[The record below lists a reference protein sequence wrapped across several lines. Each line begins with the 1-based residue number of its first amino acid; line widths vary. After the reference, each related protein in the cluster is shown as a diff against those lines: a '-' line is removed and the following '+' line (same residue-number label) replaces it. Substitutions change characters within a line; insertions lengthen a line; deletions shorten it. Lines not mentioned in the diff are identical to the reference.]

1 MSEMALHPGH
11 HLYDQALSS
20 LFNGDAASADPL
32 AIVQPRHE
40 EEVVAAVHQAR
51 RDRLALMVRSGGHSR
66 FCAADGALVL
76 DLSAHFTA
84 IELDGDRVRVQ
95 GGVGMGTLL
104 RRLAPHRRMV
114 PVGTHATPGFGLL
127 LMGGIGHL
135 SRSLGLTLDHIVAL
149 RGVRADGTPFV
160 LEEHGQDAK
169 AWMWLRGAAPFLGVV
184 TEATLRTHERRPLE
198 VSRSLHALDGLQSHL
213 RDAEALPRSRS
224 CSFVL
229 GVPPD
234 RDQPALLR
242 YSVAVAGTSGACSS
256 AVDSVQV
263 WCEQV
268 KGLEDLPDFNMPR
281 NDGRLPEEPMVDPD
295 RRRRLRSWI
304 HAISVEAGQSEAL
317 ATILRAAIQG
327 APNRLCRIDLQ
338 QLGGAVGDRPM
349 CSSSY
354 RGRQAAWSIVISGLW
369 HPDQSATAD
378 AVKQWSDDLFDA
390 LAPISCHVYLV
401 ERHPGTNRYGRQLQ
415 LAYGEDLENLRELKR
430 QWDPDQILPT
440 LDASTPAEM
449 SH

>member
-1 MSEMALHPGH
+1 MALHPGH

>member
-1 MSEMALHPGH
+1 MSDMALHPGH
-11 HLYDQALSS
+11 HLYDQALAS
-20 LFNGDAASADPL
+20 LFNGDASATDPL

-40 EEVVAAVHQAR
+40 EDVVAAVQKAR
-51 RDRLALMVRSGGHSR
+51 RDGLALMVRSGGHSR

-76 DLSAHFTA
+76 DLSAHFSA
-84 IELDGDRVRVQ
+84 IDLIGDRVRVQ

-104 RRLAPHRRMV
+104 RALAPHRRMV

-160 LEEHGQDAK
+160 LNEDDHDSK
-169 AWMWLRGAAPFLGVV
+169 VWMWLRGAAPFLGVV

-198 VSRSLHALDGLQSHL
+198 VSRSLHALDRLQGHL
-213 RDAEALPRSRS
+213 REAEVLPRSRS

-242 YSVAVAGTSGACSS
+242 YGVAVAGSSGRFVS
-256 AVDSVQV
+256 AVDASQV

-268 KGLEDLPDFNMPR
+268 MGLEDLPDFNMPR
-281 NDGRLPEEPMVDPD
+281 NDGSLPEEPMVDPD

-304 HAISVEAGQSEAL
+304 HAISVEAGQSEDL
-317 ATILRAAIQG
+317 ATILRSAIKR

-338 QLGGAVGDRPM
+338 HLGGAVGDRPM

-369 HPDQSATAD
+369 HPDQIATAE

-401 ERHPGTNRYGRQLQ
+401 ERHPGTNRYGLQLQ
-415 LAYGEDLENLRELKR
+415 LAYGDDLAHLQELKR
-430 QWDPDQILPT
+430 QWDPEQILPT
-440 LDASTPAEM
+440 LDA
-449 SH
+449 

>member
-1 MSEMALHPGH
+1 MALHPGH

-149 RGVRADGTPFV
+149 RGVRADGKPFV
-160 LEEHGQDAK
+160 LDEHGQDAK

-242 YSVAVAGTSGACSS
+242 YSVAVAGSSGACSS

-268 KGLEDLPDFNMPR
+268 MGLEDLPDFNMPR
-281 NDGRLPEEPMVDPD
+281 NDGSLPEEPMVDPD

-317 ATILRAAIQG
+317 ATILRTAIQG
-327 APNRLCRIDLQ
+327 APNSLCRIDLQ
-338 QLGGAVGDRPM
+338 QLGGAVSDQPIT
-349 CSSSY
+349 SSSY
-354 RGRQAAWSIVISGLW
+354 RGRKAAWSVVISGLW
-369 HPDQSATAD
+369 HPDQIATAES
-378 AVKQWSDDLFDA
+378 VRQWSDDLFDA
-390 LAPISCHVYLV
+390 LVPISCHVYLA

-415 LAYGEDLENLRELKR
+415 LAFGDDLAHLQTLKSE
-430 QWDPDQILPT
+430 WDPDHILPT

-449 SH
+449 SR

>member
-1 MSEMALHPGH
+1 MSDMALHPGH
-11 HLYDQALSS
+11 HLYDQALAS
-20 LFNGDAASADPL
+20 LFNGDAAATDPL
-32 AIVQPRHE
+32 VIVQPRHE
-40 EEVVAAVHQAR
+40 EDVVAAVQQAR
-51 RDRLALMVRSGGHSR
+51 RECLPLMVRSGGHSR
-66 FCAADGALVL
+66 FCAADGSLVL

-84 IELDGDRVRVQ
+84 IDLVGDRVRVQ

-104 RRLAPHRRMV
+104 RTLAPHRRMV

-135 SRSLGLTLDHIVAL
+135 SRSLGLTLDNVVAL

-160 LEEHGQDAK
+160 LNEDEHDTK
-169 AWMWLRGAAPFLGVV
+169 AWKWLRGAAPFLAVV
-184 TEATLRTHERRPLE
+184 TEATLRTHDRRPLE
-198 VSRSLHALDGLQSHL
+198 ASRSLHALDWLEGHL
-213 RDAEALPRSRS
+213 RNAETLARSRS

-234 RDQPALLR
+234 SDQPALLR
-242 YSVAVAGTSGACSS
+242 YCVAVAGSSGSS
-256 AVDSVQV
+256 VSAADSAQV

-268 KGLEDLPDFNMPR
+268 MGLEDLPDFNMPR
-281 NDGRLPEEPMVDPD
+281 HDGGLPEEPMVTPD

-304 HAISVEAGQSEAL
+304 HAISVEAGQSEDL
-317 ATILRAAIQG
+317 ATILRGAIQR

-338 QLGGAVGDRPM
+338 QLGGAVGDQSMR
-349 CSSSY
+349 SSSY
-354 RGRQAAWSIVISGLW
+354 RGRKAAWSIVISGLW
-369 HPDQSATAD
+369 HPDQIATAD

-390 LAPISCHVYLV
+390 LVPISCHVYLV

-415 LAYGEDLENLRELKR
+415 LAYGDDLAHLRELKR

-440 LDASTPAEM
+440 LDA
-449 SH
+449 

>member
-1 MSEMALHPGH
+1 MALHPGH
-11 HLYDQALSS
+11 HLYDQALAS
-20 LFNGDAASADPL
+20 LFNGDAAATDPL
-32 AIVQPRHE
+32 VIVQPRHE
-40 EEVVAAVHQAR
+40 EDVVAAVQQAR
-51 RDRLALMVRSGGHSR
+51 RECLPLMVRSGGHSR

-84 IELDGDRVRVQ
+84 IDLVGDRVRVQ

-104 RRLAPHRRMV
+104 RTLAPHRRMV

-198 VSRSLHALDGLQSHL
+198 VSRSLHALDRLQCHL

-234 RDQPALLR
+234 SDQPSLLR
-242 YSVAVAGTSGACSS
+242 YCVAVAGSSGPSVS
-256 AVDSVQV
+256 ALDAAQV

-268 KGLEDLPDFNMPR
+268 MGLEDLPDFNMPL
-281 NDGRLPEEPMVDPD
+281 NDGRLAEEPMVDPD

-304 HAISVEAGQSEAL
+304 HAISMEAGQSEDL
-317 ATILRAAIQG
+317 ATILSSAIKR

-338 QLGGAVGDRPM
+338 HLGGAVGDQPM

-369 HPDQSATAD
+369 HPDQIATAD

-401 ERHPGTNRYGRQLQ
+401 ERHPCTNRYGRQLQ

>member
-1 MSEMALHPGH
+1 MSLHPGQR
-11 HLYDQALSS
+11 LYDQALAS
-20 LFNGDAASADPL
+20 LFNGDAAATDPL

-40 EEVVAAVHQAR
+40 EDVVAAVHQAR
-51 RDRLALMVRSGGHSR
+51 RDGLALMVRSGGHSR

-95 GGVGMGTLL
+95 GGVGMGT
-104 RRLAPHRRMV
+104 
-114 PVGTHATPGFGLL
+114 HAKPGFGLL

-160 LEEHGQDAK
+160 LDEHGQDAK
-169 AWMWLRGAAPFLGVV
+169 AWVWLRGAAPFLGVV

-198 VSRSLHALDGLQSHL
+198 VSRSLHALDGLPGHL
-213 RDAEALPRSRS
+213 LGAEALPRSRS
-224 CSFVL
+224 CSYVL

-242 YSVAVAGTSGACSS
+242 YSVAVAGSSGACSS
-256 AVDSVQV
+256 AVDSAQV

-268 KGLEDLPDFNMPR
+268 MGLEDLPDFNMPC

-317 ATILRAAIQG
+317 ATILRTAIQG

-338 QLGGAVGDRPM
+338 QLGGAVSDQPIT
-349 CSSSY
+349 SSSY
-354 RGRQAAWSIVISGLW
+354 RGRKAAWSVVISGLW
-369 HPDQSATAD
+369 HADQSATAD

-390 LAPISCHVYLV
+390 LVPISCHVYLA

-415 LAYGEDLENLRELKR
+415 LAYGDDLVHLQALKSE
-430 QWDPDQILPT
+430 WDPDQILPT

>member
-1 MSEMALHPGH
+1 MALHPRH
-11 HLYDQALSS
+11 RLYDQALAS
-20 LFNGDAASADPL
+20 LFNGDAAATNPL
-32 AIVQPRHE
+32 IIVQPRHE
-40 EEVVAAVHQAR
+40 EDVVAAVQQAR
-51 RDRLALMVRSGGHSR
+51 QDGLPLMVRSGGHSR

-76 DLSAHFTA
+76 DLSAYFSA

-104 RRLAPHRRMV
+104 RTLAPHRRMV

-135 SRSLGLTLDHIVAL
+135 SRSLGLTLDNIVAL

-169 AWMWLRGAAPFLGVV
+169 AWMWLRGAAPFLAVV
-184 TEATLRTHERRPLE
+184 TEATLHTHERRPLE
-198 VSRSLHALDGLQSHL
+198 VSRSLHALDWLQGHL
-213 RDAEALPRSRS
+213 RDAEALPRSCS

-234 RDQPALLR
+234 SDQPALLR
-242 YSVAVAGTSGACSS
+242 YSVAVVGSNGATSS
-256 AVDSVQV
+256 AADSAQV

-268 KGLEDLPDFNMPR
+268 MGLENLPDFNMPR
-281 NDGRLPEEPMVDPD
+281 HDGSLPEEPMVDPD

-317 ATILRAAIQG
+317 ATILRSAIQR

-338 QLGGAVGDRPM
+338 QLGGAVCDRPM
-349 CSSSY
+349 RSSSY
-354 RGRQAAWSIVISGLW
+354 RGRKAAWSIVISGLW
-369 HPDQSATAD
+369 HPDQIANAES
-378 AVKQWSDDLFDA
+378 VRQWSDDLFDA
-390 LAPISCHVYLV
+390 LAPISCHVYLA

-415 LAYGEDLENLRELKR
+415 LAYGDDLEHLRELKR

-440 LDASTPAEM
+440 LDASTATEM
-449 SH
+449 SQ

>member
-1 MSEMALHPGH
+1 MALHPGDR
-11 HLYDQALSS
+11 LYDQALAA
-20 LFNGDAASADPL
+20 LFNGDAAAADPL
-32 AIVQPRHE
+32 VIVQPRHE
-40 EEVVAAVHQAR
+40 EDVVVAVQQAR
-51 RDRLALMVRSGGHSR
+51 RDGRPLMVRSGGHSR
-66 FCAADGALVL
+66 FCAADGAIVL

-95 GGVGMGTLL
+95 GGVGMGMLL
-104 RRLAPHRRMV
+104 RTLAPHRCMV

-135 SRSLGLTLDHIVAL
+135 SRSLGLTLDNIVAL

-160 LEEHGQDAK
+160 LEGNGQDPR

-198 VSRSLHALDGLQSHL
+198 VTRSLTALDRLQGHL
-213 RDAEALPRSRS
+213 QAAEALPRSRS

-234 RDQPALLR
+234 SDQPALLS
-242 YSVAVAGTSGACSS
+242 YSVTVVGSSDACLPAEDS
-256 AVDSVQV
+256 ALVWRQQV
-263 WCEQV
+263 T
-268 KGLEDLPDFNMPR
+268 GLEDLPDFNLPR
-281 NDGRLPEEPMVDPD
+281 HDGGLPDEPLADPD

-317 ATILRAAIQG
+317 ATLLRASIAR

-338 QLGGAVGDRPM
+338 QLGGAVRDQPM
-349 CSSSY
+349 RSSSY
-354 RGRQAAWSIVISGLW
+354 RGRKAAWSIVISGLW
-369 HPDQSATAD
+369 HPDQIATAD
-378 AVKQWSDDLFDA
+378 AVRQWSDDLFDA
-390 LAPISCHVYLV
+390 LVPISCHVYLV
-401 ERHPGTNRYGRQLQ
+401 ERHPGTRRYARQLQ
-415 LAYGEDLENLRELKR
+415 LAYGEDLEHLRELKR

-440 LDASTPAEM
+440 LKPSTPVEL

>member
-51 RDRLALMVRSGGHSR
+51 RDGLALMVRSGGHSR
-66 FCAADGALVL
+66 FCAADGALML

-104 RRLAPHRRMV
+104 RTLAPHRRMV

-317 ATILRAAIQG
+317 ATILRTAIQG
-327 APNRLCRIDLQ
+327 VPNRLCRIDLQ

-349 CSSSY
+349 GSSSY

-369 HPDQSATAD
+369 HPDQIATAD